1 MQKIFS
7 APPKKVHPLPHFTH
21 SPLKIQEVQ
30 VPTFLPTLKIFQA
43 PLQKGGEYTVYKYTF
58 SICIFSRHVYSARL
72 RITFTLLSIVQ
83 IIEIVLT
90 SALQVRPSL
99 VEILFR
105 PTLKS
110 CSFPIHWPG
119 EIKNSHVP
127 PANRNFFFF
136 AISLS
141 KKMYNKKI

>member
-1 MQKIFS
+1 MY
-7 APPKKVHPLPHFTH
+7 
-21 SPLKIQEVQ
+21 IQQ
-30 VPTFLPTLKIFQA
+30 T
-43 PLQKGGEYTVYKYTF
+43 Y
-58 SICIFSRHVYSARL
+58 VYSARL
-72 RITFTLLSIVQ
+72 HITFTVLSIIQ

-90 SALQVRPSL
+90 SALQIRPSL

-119 EIKNSHVP
+119 EIQTSHGP
-127 PANRNFFFF
+127 TAGRDFF